1 MKKTFTKFTLAS
13 LMMAGALG
21 MNAAEKG
28 VELTND
34 LGEITPN
41 ETYTLAAE
49 GDYYTYTPA
58 ENGPVTVQTYYT
70 GSISNLL
77 FTGNSYSYFIFYSYA
92 DIYLQQDV
100 AYTMV
105 ENVGWAFT
113 FTADTDHEYIIGYTE
128 LFPNIDD
135 FEFTLST
142 EKLQVDATLT
152 YCFPEPGT
160 PFDEGL
166 GINDVVLEFDQ
177 PLESV
182 ENVYLS
188 YTDKEGEVQTINVP
202 SGDEGY
208 ELNNQLMIIRIANTN
223 NVYNTAKQN
232 ADYAYP
238 IFVNI
243 DGLMCKAGPVGA
255 VNLHAGNEFV
265 TIGENGNISIEYEL
279 MDAVRL
285 VSVEWPE
292 AIYSYFPEGS
302 EAGLATLTFNG
313 PVTAQAAQIS
323 MIMGMH
329 YRGSASGEEVD
340 PYWNIPIYLN
350 EDRTILTVDFTGID
364 FGQSLVSDYT
374 EVTVMISN
382 IKGENGMVA
391 ILTPDESSFV
401 STLDKFLP
409 YVDEPYEGE
418 TDAIESLINNE
429 SNENV
434 IYNLQGVR
442 VNPNNLSKGLY
453 IINGKKV
460 MVK

>member
-1 MKKTFTKFTLAS
+1 MKKTFTKFALAS

-28 VELTND
+28 VDLTND

-41 ETYTLAAE
+41 ETYALAAE
-49 GDYYTYTPA
+49 GDYYTFNPA
-58 ENGPVTVQTYYT
+58 EAGPVTVQTNYT
-70 GSISNLL
+70 GSISSLV
-77 FTGNSYSYFIFYSYA
+77 FTGNNSSYFIFYSFTDFYM
-92 DIYLQQDV
+92 QQDV

-113 FTADTDHEYIIGYTE
+113 FEVDTNHEYIIGYTD
-128 LFPNIDD
+128 LLPNIDN

-142 EKLQVDATLT
+142 ENLQVDATLT

-160 PFDEGL
+160 TFDEGL

-177 PLESV
+177 PIASV
-182 ENVYLS
+182 ENIYLS
-188 YTDKEGEVQTINVP
+188 YTDKEGEVKTVDVP
-202 SGDEGY
+202 RGNDGY
-208 ELNNQLMIIRIANTN
+208 ELNNLLLIIRIANTN
-223 NVYNTAKQN
+223 NIYNTVKQD

-255 VNLHAGNEFV
+255 VNLQAGNEFV

-292 AIYSYFPEGS
+292 TIYSYFPEGC

-313 PVTAQAAQIS
+313 PVTARAAQIS
-323 MIMGMH
+323 MIMGTH
-329 YRGSASGEEVD
+329 YRGSASGEEED
-340 PYWNIPIYLN
+340 PSWNLPTYLN
-350 EDRTILTVDFTGID
+350 EDRTVLTVDFTGID
-364 FGQSLVSDYT
+364 FGAQLISYYNT
-374 EVTVMISN
+374 VTVMISN
-382 IKGENGMVA
+382 ILGENGMIA

-401 STLDKFLP
+401 STLDKFL
-409 YVDEPYEGE
+409 
-418 TDAIESLINNE
+418 
-429 SNENV
+429 
-434 IYNLQGVR
+434 
-442 VNPNNLSKGLY
+442 
-453 IINGKKV
+453 
-460 MVK
+460 